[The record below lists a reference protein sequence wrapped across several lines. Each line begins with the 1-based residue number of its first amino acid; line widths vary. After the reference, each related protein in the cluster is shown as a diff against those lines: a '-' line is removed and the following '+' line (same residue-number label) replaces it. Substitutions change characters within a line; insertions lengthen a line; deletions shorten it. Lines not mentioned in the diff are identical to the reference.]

1 MDNAIELREH
11 ETSVMERGTM
21 SPTSVLAHVAKV
33 QEIMATLLKNGEH
46 YGTIPG
52 TNKPTLLKPGAEKL
66 TFTFRLL
73 PKFRITKTD
82 LPNGHREY
90 ELVCELWHE
99 SGVFEGEGVGSCST
113 MESKYRYRNAA
124 KKCPQCG
131 KETIIKGKEEY
142 GGGWLCFAKKG
153 GCGAKFPDNAPEIVS
168 QPVGKVENT
177 DIADVY
183 NTVLKMAK
191 KRALVD
197 ATITACAAS
206 DIFTQDIEDREE
218 TVNAKEAY
226 EDVKA
231 QRLDA
236 PPEET
241 DNPLAARRD
250 MEKEIGRLAS
260 LVSEDAVT
268 SARKELTTIHE
279 MEKSGAINWDDSV
292 EKVKALKA
300 SIEDMLVKKDQLT
313 F

>member
-1 MDNAIELREH
+1 MSNAIELAKH
-11 ETSVMERGTM
+11 ESSVMERGTM

-33 QEIMATLLKNGEH
+33 QEIMSTLLKNGEH

-66 TFTFRLL
+66 SFAFRLL
-73 PKFRITKTD
+73 PKFRPTMRD
-82 LPNGHREY
+82 MPNGHREY
-90 ELVCELWHE
+90 EMVCELWHE
-99 SGVFEGEGVGSCST
+99 SGVFAGEGVGSCST

-142 GGGWLCFAKKG
+142 GGGWLCYGKKG
-153 GCGAKFPDNAPEIVS
+153 GCGAKFAENAQEITS
-168 QPVGKVENT
+168 QPVGKVENA

-206 DIFTQDIEDREE
+206 DIFTQDVEDQV
-218 TVNAKEAY
+218 TGKEAY

-236 PPEET
+236 PADEG

-250 MEKEIGRLAS
+250 MEKEIGRLAA
-260 LVSEDAVT
+260 LVSEDAVR
-268 SARKELTTIHE
+268 SARNELVTIHD
-279 MEKSGAINWDDSV
+279 MEKSGAIDWDESV
-292 EKVKALKA
+292 AKVKDILAQV
-300 SIEDMLVKKDQLT
+300 MKDVPDEKEL

>member
-1 MDNAIELREH
+1 MSNAIELREH

-33 QEIMATLLKNGEH
+33 QEIMDKLLKKDEH
-46 YGTIPG
+46 YGVIPG

-66 TFTFRLL
+66 SFAFRLL
-73 PKFRITKTD
+73 PKFRVTKTD
-82 LPNGHREY
+82 LPNLHREY

-99 SGVFEGEGVGSCST
+99 SGVFAGEGVGSCST

-124 KKCPQCG
+124 KKCPTCG

-153 GCGAKFPDNAPEIVS
+153 GCGAKFPENAPEIVS
-168 QPVGKVENT
+168 QPVGKVVNA

-206 DIFTQDIEDREE
+206 DIFTQDVEDLQQGGDPIPVEHTESPRMDGA
-218 TVNAKEAY
+218 T
-226 EDVKA
+226 KA
-231 QRLDA
+231 QEQLDRIA
-236 PPEET
+236 NFSVGMEPEKKKKQDALVHGWAEEGRGGKIT
-241 DNPLAARRD
+241 IDQYAEKLRGLA
-250 MEKEIGRLAS
+250 
-260 LVSEDAVT
+260 
-268 SARKELTTIHE
+268 
-279 MEKSGAINWDDSV
+279 DDL
-292 EKVKALKA
+292 EAQA
-300 SIEDMLVKKDQLT
+300 
-313 F
+313 

>member
-1 MDNAIELREH
+1 VSNVIELREH

-33 QEIMATLLKNGEH
+33 QEIMAKLLKDGEH

-99 SGVFEGEGVGSCST
+99 SGVFAGEGVGSCST

-177 DIADVY
+177 DIADTY

-206 DIFTQDIEDREE
+206 DIFTQDVEDQV
-218 TVNAKEAY
+218 TSKEAY
-226 EDVKA
+226 EDMKA

-236 PPEET
+236 PKAPKDEG
-241 DNPLAARRD
+241 DSPLAARRD

-260 LVSEDAVT
+260 LISPEAVT
-268 SARKELTTIHE
+268 LARANLQTIHD
-279 MEKSGAINWDDSV
+279 MEKSGAINWDESV
-292 EKVKALKA
+292 AKVKDILAQV
-300 SIEDMLVKKDQLT
+300 MKDVPEEKEL